1 MHRLPPLVRV
11 LCGALLF
18 LPLVRAQDSAS
29 YRTPSAAIAAIVDA
43 PLTPVVSLSPDK
55 KRLLLLERPALPPVS
70 ELAAPELRL
79 AGVRINP
86 ATNGPSREPYYTG
99 IVVKT
104 LANNAEQR
112 VGGFPAATRITT
124 LAWSRDSRHLLAT
137 LATET
142 ALQLWV
148 VDLQAAAARPLTD
161 RALNGILDSPAWL
174 DDTTIVASFVPAG
187 RGTPPAAP
195 TVPTGP
201 IAQEN
206 LSGKRPARTYADMLA
221 SAHDEALFDYYAT
234 AELALVS
241 LDGQVSPLNL
251 RGLIGHAAPS
261 PDGRY
266 LLVTTWRRPY
276 SYLVPVTR
284 FPTKITVHDR
294 TGKLVHT
301 VADLPLAENI
311 PIPTGSVRT
320 GPRNVTWRAD
330 APATLSW
337 MQALD
342 GGDAG
347 REAALRDEWFTHAAP
362 FTGAPVSQQ
371 KFALRASGVTW
382 GDDQHAIVAE
392 SWWKTRK
399 TRTWLVAPGQ
409 PSATPTLLFERSS
422 EDRYG
427 HPGTPV
433 LARNAFGRQALLLSA
448 DKSKIY
454 LDGLGASPEGDRPFL
469 DEFNL
474 ATKTARRLWRSTA
487 PHYETFV
494 AFLDDSL
501 TRALTQREAI
511 TEPPNYFVR
520 TLGETDDAKALTPIT
535 RFPNPFPQF
544 AVVKKELIT
553 YKRADGVALSGTLYL
568 PPNRQPLDGP
578 LPTLLWAYPREYK
591 DAEAAGQVKE
601 SPYRFIRV
609 SPLGPLPFLLAGY
622 AVLDDPTMP
631 IIGEGTKEPNDTYV
645 SQLVASAKAAI
656 DELVRRGVTDPK
668 RVAVAGHSYGAF
680 MTANLLAHSDLFRA
694 GIARSGAYNR
704 TLTPFGFQ
712 SEERTLWQAPEV
724 YAAMSPF
731 NHADKIKDP
740 LLLIHGAADNNPGTF
755 PIQSERFYNALKG
768 HGATTRYIQLP
779 YESHGYRGRENVL
792 HMLWE
797 TEAWLD
803 TYVKP
808 PPKDAARPARNGTGG
823 GFRSPRTF
831 GLPSRQSA
839 SVALK
844 LRLPTRVGHVPVCDA
859 TSIRRVSSPQP

>member
-1 MHRLPPLVRV
+1 MRFPTPAVF
-11 LCGALLF
+11 ALTAAF
-18 LPLVRAQDSAS
+18 IFSPAFRAQTDAT
-29 YRTPSAAIAAIVDA
+29 YRTPSAAIAAIVEA
-43 PLTPVVSLSPDK
+43 PLTPLVSLSPDRK
-55 KRLLLLERPALPPVS
+55 TLLLLERPALPPVA
-70 ELAAPELRL
+70 ELAEPELRL
-79 AGVRINP
+79 AGLRINP
-86 ATNGPSREPYYTG
+86 ATNGPSRETYYTA
-99 IVVKT
+99 IVVKS
-104 LANNAEQR
+104 LAGGAEKR
-112 VGGFPAATRITT
+112 VAGFPTGGRITS
-124 LAWSRDSRHLLAT
+124 LAWSRDSRHLAT
-137 LATET
+137 TVTLEHG
-142 ALQLWV
+142 LQLWL
-148 VDLQAAAARPLTD
+148 VDVAAASARQLTP
-161 RALNGILDSPAWL
+161 RALNGVIDSPVWL
-174 DDTTIVASFVPAG
+174 DDTTLVASFVPAD
-187 RGTPPAAP
+187 RGTAPGAP
-195 TVPTGP
+195 TVPSGP
-201 IAQEN
+201 VVQEN
-206 LSGKRPARTYADMLA
+206 LSGKRPARTYPDMLA
-221 SAHDEALFDYYAT
+221 NAHDEALFEHYAV
-234 AELALVS
+234 AELALVT
-241 LDGQVSPLNL
+241 LDGKVSALGL
-251 RGLIGHAAPS
+251 RGLIGNAAPS

-266 LLVTTWRRPY
+266 LLLTTWTRPY

-294 TGKLVHT
+294 ASKLVHT

-320 GPRNVTWRAD
+320 GPRGVTWRAD

-362 FTGAPVSQQ
+362 FTGAPISQQ
-371 KFALRASGVTW
+371 KFALRAVGITW
-382 GDDQHAIVAE
+382 GDDQRAIATE
-392 SWWKTRK
+392 SWTKTRK
-399 TRTWLVAPGQ
+399 IRTWLVAPGA
-409 PSATPTLLFERSS
+409 PGSAPTLLFDRSS
-422 EDRYG
+422 EDRY
-427 HPGTPV
+427 HAPGSPV
-433 LARNAFGRQALLLSA
+433 LTRNRLGRSGLLMNR
-448 DKSKIY
+448 DRTKIY

-469 DEFNL
+469 DEFDL
-474 ATKTARRLWRSTA
+474 ATKQAKRLWRSTA
-487 PHYETFV
+487 PHYENFV

-501 TRALTQREAI
+501 TRALTSREAV
-511 TEPPNYFVR
+511 TEPTNYFIR
-520 TLGETDDAKALTPIT
+520 TLGEPDDAKALTPIT

-544 AVVKKELIT
+544 ATVKKELIA
-553 YKRADGVALSGTLYL
+553 YQRADGVSLSGTLYL
-568 PPNRQPLDGP
+568 PPNRGPLDGP

-591 DAEAAGQVKE
+591 DAAAAGQVKE

-631 IIGEGTKEPNDTYV
+631 IIGEGATEPNDTYIT
-645 SQLVASAKAAI
+645 QLVASAKAAV

-731 NHADKIKDP
+731 NHANKIKEP
-740 LLLIHGAADNNPGTF
+740 ILLIHGAADNNQGTF

-779 YESHGYRGRENVL
+779 HESHGYRGRENVL

-797 TEAWLD
+797 METWLD

-808 PPKDAARPARNGTGG
+808 LPKDG
-823 GFRSPRTF
+823 
-831 GLPSRQSA
+831 
-839 SVALK
+839 K
-844 LRLPTRVGHVPVCDA
+844 K
-859 TSIRRVSSPQP
+859 